1 MTVDHFPQ
9 ESTHEASAA
18 QSELLSAH
26 SKKRYWT
33 RRRITSLIL
42 IPWIFLLPILVL
54 HMFVVVL
61 PAIQGIFYAFTDWSG
76 LGDASFVGLENFVK
90 MFTTDVDFRLAVGRN
105 LQWMVFFLVV
115 PFSLAL
121 VTASLLARVKR
132 GAMFYRLTLFLPYTL
147 PSIATATI
155 WRYLYSPRFGL
166 GAQLANI
173 GIPGLDFAIL
183 GRPASALWGIAFAD
197 NWHFWGFLMVLFL
210 TAMQAIPLELYDA
223 AKVDGANR
231 FQEFR
236 HVTLPGIRPVVLFM
250 MMMSMIWSFLIF
262 EYVWILTQGGP
273 AGGSEVLGVIIYKNA
288 FIRFEAGYAA
298 AQGLMITVI
307 AAMIVGMFIVL
318 RRRGWDT

>member
-1 MTVDHFPQ
+1 
-9 ESTHEASAA
+9 
-18 QSELLSAH
+18 
-26 SKKRYWT
+26 
-33 RRRITSLIL
+33 
-42 IPWIFLLPILVL
+42 
-54 HMFVVVL
+54 
-61 PAIQGIFYAFTDWSG
+61 
-76 LGDASFVGLENFVK
+76 
-90 MFTTDVDFRLAVGRN
+90 
-105 LQWMVFFLVV
+105 
-115 PFSLAL
+115 
-121 VTASLLARVKR
+121 
-132 GAMFYRLTLFLPYTL
+132 MFYRLALFLPYTL

-210 TAMQAIPLELYDA
+210 TAMQAIPQELYDA

-273 AGGSEVLGVIIYKNA
+273 AGGSEVLGVVIYKNA